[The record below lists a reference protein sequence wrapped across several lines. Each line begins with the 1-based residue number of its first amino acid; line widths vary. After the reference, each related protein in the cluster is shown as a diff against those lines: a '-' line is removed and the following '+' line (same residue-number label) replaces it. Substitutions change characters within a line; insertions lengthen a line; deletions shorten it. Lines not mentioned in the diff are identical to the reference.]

1 MQPVS
6 AALDHAYL
14 VVEALDEAEG
24 ELAEGLLQQVGGVEA
39 LAMIANIRAEG
50 LMTDEEFS
58 SLSDETRQAIDM
70 LLGAR

>member
-39 LAMIANIRAEG
+39 LP
-50 LMTDEEFS
+50 
-58 SLSDETRQAIDM
+58 
-70 LLGAR
+70 

>member
-1 MQPVS
+1 
-6 AALDHAYL
+6 
-14 VVEALDEAEG
+14 
-24 ELAEGLLQQVGGVEA
+24 
-39 LAMIANIRAEG
+39 MIANIRAEG